1 MGADGGARQGE
12 STRGITVALGGYL
25 LLFVLKLTAHLAT
38 GVLALLAEALHT
50 LGDILISG
58 FLLLAARWSR
68 RPPDAVHMF
77 GYGRAQNVAALIAAT
92 LFISFTSYKLYEE
105 AIPRLWARGAP
116 GYERLGLALAVVLV
130 SMAVSAVPL
139 ILLALQRG
147 KGAAA
152 RAQFLES
159 INDELGLLAALAGV
173 LGIRWGYPL
182 ADPLAAIAVATLIA
196 ANALG
201 LLRENACI
209 LLGSSPGPEFLRRA
223 EAIARSVDGVLG
235 VHELRAETVGP
246 DVVHA
251 GMHIEV
257 QPFLPVA
264 QAEEIAREVRR
275 RLEAEAGCAFCV
287 IHVDPAPVA
296 TGVAA
301 GRPDPVGAAT
311 AWARDQG
318 RER

>member
-1 MGADGGARQGE
+1 MRAPIGGSEQ
-12 STRGITVALGGYL
+12 STRGISLALAGYL
-25 LLFVLKLTAHLAT
+25 LLFILKLAAYFVS

-58 FLLLAARWSR
+58 FLLLATRWSR
-68 RPPDAVHMF
+68 RSPDAVHMF
-77 GYGRAQNVAALIAAT
+77 GYGRAQNVAALVAAT

-105 AIPRLWARGAP
+105 AIPRLWTSRAP
-116 GYERLGLALAVVLV
+116 TYERLDIALAVILISMIVSVVPVIVLGR
-130 SMAVSAVPL
+130 
-139 ILLALQRG
+139 QKG

-173 LGIRWGYPL
+173 IGIWWGYPL
-182 ADPLAAIAVATLIA
+182 ADATAAIAVATLIA

-201 LLRENACI
+201 LLRENACV
-209 LLGSSPGPEFLRRA
+209 LLGSSPGPDFLRRA

-235 VHELRAETVGP
+235 VHELGAETVGP

-257 QPFLPVA
+257 SPYLSVA
-264 QAEEIAREVRR
+264 DAEVIAREVRR
-275 RLEAEAGCAFCV
+275 RLEAELGCAFCV

-296 TGVAA
+296 RVADA
-301 GRPDPVGAAT
+301 PGRSPIQRFAA
-311 AWARDQG
+311 
-318 RER
+318 

>member
-1 MGADGGARQGE
+1 MGADGGGSPGE
-12 STRGITVALGGYL
+12 STRGITLAFAGYL
-25 LLFVLKLTAHLAT
+25 PLFFLKLAAYFVT
-38 GVLALLAEALHT
+38 GVLVLLAEALHT

-58 FLLLAARWSR
+58 FVLLAARWSR
-68 RPPDAVHMF
+68 RPPDAVHVF
-77 GYGRAQNVAALIAAT
+77 GYGRAQNVAALVAAT

-105 AIPRLWARGAP
+105 AIPRLWTRDVLSVARLD
-116 GYERLGLALAVVLV
+116 LGLAVILV

-139 ILLALQRG
+139 MVLMYQRG

-173 LGIRWGYPL
+173 VGIRLGYEL

-196 ANALG
+196 ANGLG
-201 LLRENACI
+201 LLRDNACI
-209 LLGSSPGPEFLRRA
+209 LLGSSPAPEFLRRV

-235 VHELRAETVGP
+235 VHKLRAETVGP
-246 DVVHA
+246 DAVHA

-264 QAEEIAREVRR
+264 RGEEIAREVRR

-287 IHVDPAPVA
+287 IHVDPAPLERA
-296 TGVAA
+296 AGV
-301 GRPDPVGAAT
+301 GRPDLIARSAA
-311 AWARDQG
+311 
-318 RER
+318 